1 MSDSFTTGLRQSIG
15 DKGKERSTATIYVAT
30 YNVRSLAHSD
40 DLQRLQEQ
48 LREIKWN
55 IVGISETK
63 RKGEG
68 LTELEDGTWMYEAAK
83 TKDEK
88 KSQRHGPPRP
98 QRFQR
103 QY

>member
-1 MSDSFTTGLRQSIG
+1 MKLYSQSLVERCRT
-15 DKGKERSTATIYVAT
+15 DQGKERSTATIYVAT

-40 DLQRLQEQ
+40 DLKRLQEQ
-48 LREIKWN
+48 LRKMKWN
-55 IVGISETK
+55 IVRISETK

-68 LTELEDGTWMYEAAK
+68 LTELEDSTWIYEAAK
-83 TKDEK
+83 IEDAK

-103 QY
+103 LY